1 MISTITTNKAAQN
14 EPVIYM
20 IGYEGLALETFV
32 RRLNESGIKQILDVR
47 RNPIS
52 RKPGFSKKKL
62 AERLAVSGIQYF
74 HFPELGI
81 PTSMR
86 RELNSKADYQ
96 RLLDEYEAKIL
107 PCMKEQIALVI
118 EHLEERPSAL
128 LCFERDVECCH
139 RTRLASVI
147 AKETGFQKRYL

>member
-107 PCMKEQIALVI
+107 LHPFILVFFSFSVKSKGT
-118 EHLEERPSAL
+118 HLL
-128 LCFERDVECCH
+128 
-139 RTRLASVI
+139 
-147 AKETGFQKRYL
+147 FQCKFNPLSLVK